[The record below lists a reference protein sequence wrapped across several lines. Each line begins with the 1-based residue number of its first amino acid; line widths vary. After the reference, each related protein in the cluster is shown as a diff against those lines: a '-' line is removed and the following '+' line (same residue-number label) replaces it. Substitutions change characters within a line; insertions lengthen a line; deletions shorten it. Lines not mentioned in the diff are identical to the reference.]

1 MLSIEQIKHFKD
13 FGIDI
18 EHLTESEAIDEL
30 LKRAHLLALSS
41 EFTDKEYLRREI
53 LRVLKPNN

>member
-1 MLSIEQIKHFKD
+1 MLTKEQIKRFKD
-13 FGIDI
+13 FGIGI
-18 EHLTESEAIDEL
+18 EHLTESEATDEL
-30 LKRAHLLALSS
+30 LKRVHLLALSS

>member
-1 MLSIEQIKHFKD
+1 MLSIEQVKHFKD

-41 EFTDKEYLRREI
+41 EFVEKDFLRREI
-53 LRVLKPNN
+53 VRVLKPSN